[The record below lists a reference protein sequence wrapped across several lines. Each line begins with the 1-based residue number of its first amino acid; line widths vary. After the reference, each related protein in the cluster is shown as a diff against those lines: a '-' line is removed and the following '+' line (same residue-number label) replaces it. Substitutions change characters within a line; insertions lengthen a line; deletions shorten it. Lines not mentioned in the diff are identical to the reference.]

1 MPTYLDFDSTKR
13 FRDFILGKTLNQP
26 NGPQTFTPGN
36 YSVQNLSD
44 KANIETGDVDD
55 NRTQMLQIPQSNNV
69 FKPLEFSVTENVN
82 TLPRRANLSLY
93 PYFELGNH
101 NLISV
106 FNQQNLNTESELM
119 KFAGKY
125 LVSNNGP
132 IFSRIAQNI
141 KRETDGRL
149 RIIDAL
155 NGNIATATNIVRGRE
170 PLVAPDYSITT
181 ARTLPGK
188 AIDFIQVAAGV
199 EFPFSEIPGDYLT
212 NPRNPIN
219 LRPVPKTQLGKFIQD
234 ATGVLGSL
242 IGIQRRPTMS
252 RKPSDL
258 LIEHMGQGQKSV
270 LYDLLTYS
278 KYAPNYTTTARSQ
291 NTSKIF
297 NFVDS
302 VAQGVKNLLGVE
314 APRGGAYI
322 GDDRGNDV
330 KYAMNDFNDR
340 PVRSNYYLSLLFD
353 PVQAQLFQRKRNYS
367 DNGSITG
374 KLTWISRNSK
384 NEKGVNNQ
392 EWGNQQSDFD
402 ESEST
407 SFDFR
412 EDSILGYTQEIL
424 DSLPSNGGEARSH
437 VANVIDQTS
446 RIFREGDVM
455 LSKGSAIKYVDK
467 FGEESGAE
475 FCRVWT
481 KDRAY
486 LNYSD
491 TMRRTQ
497 NVRKYDDSVLDR
509 TWNLNIAPISNGGKD
524 FTGSTNILP
533 KGDGF
538 YAKKYMFS
546 IENLAWKTSNT
557 PGFDYSS
564 LPYCERGQN
573 GGRVMWFPPY
583 DLKVSEQ
590 NSARWESNTFLG
602 RPEPIYTYQNTE
614 RSGSI
619 SFKVV
624 VDHPSILNLLVREH
638 FKGMSDEESE
648 NYINAFFAGCEE
660 IDFYDLIRRY
670 ATITPDDAKKV
681 SDFLNKKI
689 DIQTIQKFKS
699 VTTGDVVKKEPPVL
713 KTPETEKIKLDVSL
727 NFANDW
733 PKKTEGEYKGTKY
746 SVLYKEQVGS
756 PSWTGATYNGL
767 TTVLNEILSGATTYN
782 TANAIHD
789 KKVLFGKD
797 IPTGETPTIITQLTT
812 DLTREINEAQSG
824 YTKYDTTLKTLKT
837 DIENGL
843 VKDIVIGVFSSCSA
857 LADTGYN
864 FKLSIRRSYSVLL
877 DVLDTI
883 KKEGDA
889 KTILDKKWPTSFTG
903 EKNSKTEVKVDFTL
917 KDLGYTEM
925 EGKVTLATISAG
937 EEFINERNE
946 RCSTKE
952 FKYVSGPNSLKYHAP
967 VAFGCRQSSVKL
979 EYSKTP
985 KQDPQTPTDPTTD
998 PTIRTRLEPDGEPT
1012 TPKSKTPPIDIMKR
1026 IIMKTLSECYYFQKI
1041 EENDPVV
1048 FKTLKEKLKYFHPA
1062 FHSTTPEGLNSRLT
1076 FLQQCIR
1083 PGDTIPV
1090 KGISDASDLNARN
1103 TSFGPPP
1110 VCVIRVGDFYHSKII
1125 IRDVNITFD
1134 ENTWDLN
1141 PEGIGVQPMIANV
1154 SLQVN
1159 FIGGQG
1165 LSKPVERLQNALSSN
1180 FYANTE
1186 MYDERSIQS
1195 EGLRIGGTTAE
1206 LFTKDFLE
1214 SLNDKVNAAL
1224 KEPTNNNSGNE
1235 LSKGFIGSLNE
1246 STSTLRYDDPLVKKI
1261 YEVSETYFNNYETLY
1276 NVLVKEYG
1284 PSISSM
1290 LLHPNYRDTK
1300 IYDIYDTTSATPGTS
1315 IELFGEYPTNRQASF
1330 YVNVLKSK
1338 MLSVLSSVN
1347 ICEMMSLDKVLPLPK
1362 QNKANELL
1370 QPYFRKVIETKIN
1383 SITEKTQIGDF
1394 LKVRNEVIQ
1403 TFDNLNF
1410 LVKYGYDV
1418 KTDDGTKATKGE
1430 LSGYTYNL
1438 LYDEYENCVDYFKN
1452 NSDKLYDDLDTSI
1465 NFNSPTITT
1474 NTLSEFLSVLLKE
1487 TDKTTPIVKGDKS
1500 FMDVFAVDTTIF
1512 DANTIRKIENKF
1524 DSFIS
1529 KPIKDKKFKF
1539 KKLKKRRNDKEI
1551 SFKVTE
1557 SDITDNNIIE
1567 EIKKLKSSKGVP
1579 FSGSKLNYFRP

>member
-13 FRDFILGKTLNQP
+13 FRDFILGKTLSQP

-44 KANIETGDVDD
+44 RANIDSGDVDD
-55 NRTQMLQIPQSNNV
+55 NRTQMLQIPQTNNV

-132 IFSRIAQNI
+132 IYSRIAQNI

-155 NGNIATATNIVRGRE
+155 NGNVATATNIVTGRE
-170 PLVAPDYSITT
+170 PLVAPDYSITV
-181 ARTLPGK
+181 AKTLPGK

-219 LRPVPKTQLGKFIQD
+219 VRPVPKTQLGKIFQD

-242 IGIQRRPTMS
+242 IGIQRRPTIS
-252 RKPSDL
+252 RKPSDIL
-258 LIEHMGQGQKSV
+258 VEHMGQGQKSV

-278 KYAPNYTTTARSQ
+278 KYAPNYTTSARSQ
-291 NTSKIF
+291 NTSKVF
-297 NFVDS
+297 NFVDN

-314 APRGGAYI
+314 APRGAAYI

-340 PVRSNYYLSLLFD
+340 PVRSNYYLSLMFD
-353 PVQAQLFQRKRNYS
+353 PVQAELFQRKRNYS

-384 NEKGVNNQ
+384 NELGVNNK

-402 ESEST
+402 DSQST
-407 SFDFR
+407 SFEFR

-424 DSLPSNGGEARSH
+424 DSMPTNGGEARSH

-455 LSKGSAIKYVDK
+455 LSRGSAIKYVDK

-481 KDRAY
+481 KDRSY
-486 LNYSD
+486 LNYTD

-509 TWNLNIAPISNGGKD
+509 PWNLNIAPISNGGKD
-524 FTGSTNILP
+524 FNGSTNILP
-533 KGDGF
+533 QGDGF

-546 IENLAWKTSNT
+546 IENLAWKTSNL
-557 PGFDYSS
+557 PGFTVND
-564 LPYCERGQN
+564 LPYCERGPN
-573 GGRVMWFPPY
+573 GGRIMWFPPY

-614 RSGSI
+614 RSGQV

-624 VDHPSILNLLVREH
+624 VDHPSVLNLLVREH
-638 FKGMSDEESE
+638 FKGMSDEEAE

-670 ATITPDDAKKV
+670 ATITPEDAKTI

-689 DIQTIQKFKS
+689 DTNTIQRYKS

-713 KTPETEKIKLDVSL
+713 KAPETQKVKLNVSL

-733 PKKTEGEYKGTKY
+733 PKITDGEYKGTKY
-746 SVLYKEQVGS
+746 SDLYKEQIGS
-756 PSWTGATYNGL
+756 SSWTGATYNGL
-767 TTVLNEILSGATTYN
+767 TTVMNEILSGATTYN

-797 IPTGETPTIITQLTT
+797 IPTGETPTYITLVTK
-812 DLTREINEAQSG
+812 DLENEIKQAQSG
-824 YTKYDTTLKTLKT
+824 YTEYNTTLTTLKSDL
-837 DIENGL
+837 ENGL
-843 VKDIVIGVFSSCSA
+843 VKDITIGIFSSCSA
-857 LADTGYN
+857 LADTNYN
-864 FKLSIRRSYSVLL
+864 FKLSIRRSYSILFDIL
-877 DVLDTI
+877 DKI
-883 KKEGDA
+883 KKEGDS
-889 KTILDKKWPTSFTG
+889 KSILDKKWPKSFTG
-903 EKNSKTEVKVDFTL
+903 EKNSKTDVKVEFTL
-917 KDLGYTEM
+917 KDLGYAEM
-925 EGKVTLATISAG
+925 EGKLTFATISAG
-937 EEFINERNE
+937 EEFVNEKNE
-946 RCSTKE
+946 RCSKKE
-952 FKYVSGPNSLKYHAP
+952 FKFVSGPNSLKFTAP
-967 VAFGCRQSSVKL
+967 VAFGCRQSSIRF
-979 EYSKTP
+979 EYTKTP
-985 KQDPQTPTDPTTD
+985 KQEPEKPTDPIPD
-998 PTIRTRLEPDGEPT
+998 PNIRTRLVPDGEPT

-1076 FLQQCIR
+1076 FLNQCIR

-1090 KGISDASDLNARN
+1090 KGISDVSDLNARN

-1110 VCVIRVGDFYHSKII
+1110 ICVLRVGDFYNSKII

-1195 EGLRIGGTTAE
+1195 EGLRIGGKKAE
-1206 LFTKDFLE
+1206 EFTKEFLE
-1214 SLNDKVNAAL
+1214 SLNVPKRNPQ
-1224 KEPTNNNSGNE
+1224 ESTNNSKGNE
-1235 LSKGFIGSLNE
+1235 LTEGFIGTLDAT
-1246 STSTLRYDDPLVKKI
+1246 TSMIRYDENLVKKL
-1261 YEVSETYFNNYETLY
+1261 YDTTETYFNNYETLY

-1300 IYDIYDTTSATPGTS
+1300 LYDIYNTTSNTPGST
-1315 IELFGEYPTNRQASF
+1315 IELFGEYPSTRPVSF

-1338 MLSVLSSVN
+1338 MLSTLSTVN

-1370 QPYFRKVIETKIN
+1370 QPYFRKIIETKIN
-1383 SITEKTQIGDF
+1383 SITEKSQINDF
-1394 LKVRNEVIQ
+1394 VKVRNEIIQ
-1403 TFDNLNF
+1403 TLDGLNF
-1410 LVKYGYDV
+1410 LVKYGYDI
-1418 KTDDGTKATKGE
+1418 KMTDSTKAIKGE

-1438 LYDEYENCVDYFKN
+1438 LYDEYENCIEHFTN
-1452 NSDKLYDDLDTSI
+1452 NSSKLYEDLDTSI

-1474 NTLSEFLSVLLKE
+1474 NTLSELLSVLLKE
-1487 TDKTTPIVKGDKS
+1487 TDKSSFKS
-1500 FMDVFAVDTTIF
+1500 VFAVDTTIF
-1512 DANTIRKIENKF
+1512 DENTVQKIEKKF

-1529 KPIKDKKFKF
+1529 DEIKDKKFKF
-1539 KKLKKRRNDKEI
+1539 KKLKKRKNDKEI
-1551 SFKVTE
+1551 LFKVTE
-1557 SDITDNNIIE
+1557 SDITDNNIISE
-1567 EIKKLKSSKGVP
+1567 AKKLKSKNNVP
-1579 FSGSKLNYFRP
+1579 VSGNKLNYFRP